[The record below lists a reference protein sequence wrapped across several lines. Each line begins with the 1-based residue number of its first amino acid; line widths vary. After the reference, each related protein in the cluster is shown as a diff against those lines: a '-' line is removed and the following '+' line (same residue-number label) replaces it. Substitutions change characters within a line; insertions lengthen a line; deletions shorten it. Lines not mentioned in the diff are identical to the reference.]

1 MAGISLFQSSTA
13 KLLGI
18 GFLALLMGI
27 PLGMVSGLRQER
39 EQRRGEAEHTIAESW
54 GSATRVAGPVLAVPH
69 LRVFTNKDGT
79 NKDIRSESWTWWYLL
94 PEQLDVEAGIE
105 VSERRKGIFALPV
118 YLADV
123 KLSGHFGPARS
134 ALSQSDGE
142 FKWDQA
148 VVLLP
153 VSDPR
158 GLRRLQT
165 QVADDAAIRLTP
177 STHQI
182 AGMTAFSTLP
192 LKLDADKP
200 LDFSFSLSQAGTQ
213 HLEFLPMART
223 YQAALDAGWPDPD
236 FFGASLPVRRPES
249 KRGGFAA
256 AWQVL
261 EYNRSFPNV
270 WSGNGLNSEA
280 LDQSAFGA
288 RLYRSADVYQQNE
301 RSTKYGMLFI
311 ALTFG
316 VFFLFETLQ
325 RLRVHPVQYLLIGTA
340 LATFYLLLL
349 AASEHISFGMAYL
362 LGSAALVLI
371 IFGYCTAVLRS
382 LKRGLGIG
390 AWLALLY
397 GVLYVLITRE
407 DFALVMGASIILL
420 LISLTMYLTRKV
432 DWYNMA
438 PAADPQSSPS
448 TPPSAP

>member
-27 PLGMVSGLRQER
+27 PLGMVSGLRHER
-39 EQRRGEAEHTIAESW
+39 EMRRSEAESTTAESW

-69 LRVFTNKDGT
+69 LRVKIDKDV
-79 NKDIRSESWTWWYLL
+79 RSEIWTWWYLL
-94 PEQLDVEAGIE
+94 PEQLDVDAGIE

-118 YLADV
+118 YLAEISL
-123 KLSGHFGPARS
+123 KGRFGAARA
-134 ALSQSDGE
+134 ALPQSEGE
-142 FKWDQA
+142 YRWEQA

-153 VSDPR
+153 VPDPR
-158 GLRRLQT
+158 GLRRLET
-165 QVADDAAIRLTP
+165 RIADDVTIRLTP
-177 STHQI
+177 STHRI
-182 AGMTAFSTLP
+182 AEMTAFSTMA
-192 LKLDADKP
+192 LKLDAEQP
-200 LDFSFSLSQAGTQ
+200 LEFAFSLSQAGTR

-223 YQAALDAGWPDPD
+223 YRATLDAGWPDPD
-236 FFGASLPVRRPES
+236 FFGASLPITRPDS

-270 WSGNGLNSEA
+270 WSGSGLDGDA

-288 RLYRSADVYQQNE
+288 RLYQSADVYQQNE

-316 VFFLFETLQ
+316 VFFLFETLK

-349 AASEHISFGMAYL
+349 AASEHISFAFAYL
-362 LGSAALVLI
+362 LGAAALVLI
-371 IFGYCTAVLRS
+371 IVGYCSAVLRS
-382 LKRGLGIG
+382 FKRALGIG
-390 AWLALLY
+390 AWLGLLY

-420 LISLTMYLTRKV
+420 LISLTMYLTRRV

-438 PAADPQSSPS
+438 PTADVARSAEM
-448 TPPSAP
+448 PPGPAE